1 MKAINKPLRLH
12 LTGFYFDQVRAGEK
26 LVEYR
31 LADVWEKKLEWR
43 QFSEVILCRGYP
55 RLGDRERTLRREW
68 HGYKIERITHPHFGP
83 SEVRVLAIDVS
94 IPVLD

>member
-12 LTGFYFDQVRAGEK
+12 LTGLYFDQIRAGEK

-31 LADVWEKKLEWR
+31 LADTWEKKLEDR
-43 QFSEVILCRGYP
+43 VFSEVILCRGYP

-68 HGYKIERITHPHFGP
+68 HGYTIETITHPHFGRSP
-83 SEVRVLAIDVS
+83 VRVLAIDVS
-94 IPVLD
+94 VPVMD